1 KPQSVIDT
9 LERIPFDQLAISSI
23 TVAELE
29 YGVRKSS
36 QTTRNQQALIEF
48 LTPFYVLDFDRK
60 ATVEYGIIRAELEKQ
75 GTPIGP
81 LDTLIAAH
89 ARSMNLTLVT
99 NNEKEFTKVNGLN
112 VVNWAK

>member
-1 KPQSVIDT
+1 
-9 LERIPFDQLAISSI
+9 
-23 TVAELE
+23 VAELE

-89 ARSMNLTLVT
+89 ARSMNLILVT

>member
-1 KPQSVIDT
+1 MNYLLGTNICIYIIKQKPKSVIDT
-9 LERIPFDQLAISSI
+9 LERIPFDQ
-23 TVAELE
+23 
-29 YGVRKSS
+29 
-36 QTTRNQQALIEF
+36 QQALIEF

-99 NNEKEFTKVNGLN
+99 KRSELG
-112 VVNWAK
+112 